1 MKTTYGVKWREID
14 AKTVEVAT
22 DVAGS
27 TAAMRLHFDDGGDI
41 VAASAPDR
49 PRAVGKKAVPTPFA
63 GDFSDYRD
71 FGGIRVP
78 TTAAVRWELADGP
91 FVYFCG
97 RITSFATA

>member
-1 MKTTYGVKWREID
+1 MGAQPI
-14 AKTVEVAT
+14 
-22 DVAGS
+22 
-27 TAAMRLHFDDGGDI
+27 RLARRAWI
-41 VAASAPDR
+41 PLPTASAPDR

-91 FVYFCG
+91 FVYFRA
-97 RITSFATA
+97 RINSFATA